1 MSQNSPPTSCC
12 IPSPATASATPT
24 RKLDECCQAPSRWWL
39 RLAAGGSLGVLAF
52 ANLTAFAD
60 AMVAWLGLE
69 RTTAMGEAT
78 HFFLYDTPKV
88 LLLLAGVV
96 FLMGVIQTWFSPART
111 RALLTGKRN
120 GIGNVLSASLGI
132 VTPFCSCSAVPL
144 FIGFLSSGVP
154 LGVTFSF
161 LIAAPMINE
170 IALALLFAMFGWKV
184 ALLYLVMGLVVAIL
198 CGLIIGHWRME
209 AHLEDWV
216 RDIHDGKTPLRDGDA
231 RLRWDQRC
239 AAGVSHMK
247 AIVTKIWPYVV
258 AGIAVGAMIHGYVPD
273 ALLASFMGKDV
284 WWAVPAAVVLGIPMY
299 ASAAGM
305 IPVVEALLGKGAAL
319 GTVLAFMMSV
329 TALSAP
335 EMIILRRVLKPRLI
349 ATFVGVVACGIL
361 LVGYVFNAVL

>member
-1 MSQNSPPTSCC
+1 MSHNSPPASCC
-12 IPSPATASATPT
+12 TPSPTTASVVQTPNP
-24 RKLDECCQAPSRWWL
+24 DQCCQAPSRWWL
-39 RLAAGGSLGVLAF
+39 GLLAGGSLGMLAF

-60 AMVAWLGLE
+60 AAVAWLGLE
-69 RTTAMGEAT
+69 RKTAMGEAA
-78 HFFLYDTPKV
+78 HFFIYDTPKV

-120 GIGNVLSASLGI
+120 GIGNVMSAALGI

-144 FIGFLSSGVP
+144 FIGLLSAGVP

-184 ALLYLVMGLVVAIL
+184 ALLYLLMGLAVAIL
-198 CGLIIGHWRME
+198 SGLIIGYRRLE
-209 AHLEDWV
+209 AQLEDWV
-216 RDIHDGKTPLRDGDA
+216 RDIHDGKTPLPEVDA
-231 RLRWDQRC
+231 RLQWRQRC
-239 AAGVSHMK
+239 DAGVSHMK
-247 AIVTKIWPYVV
+247 AIVAKIWPYVV
-258 AGIAVGAMIHGYVPD
+258 AGIAVGATIHGYVPD
-273 ALLASFMGKDV
+273 ALLASFMGKEA

-299 ASAAGM
+299 ASAAAM

-329 TALSAP
+329 TALSVP

>member
-1 MSQNSPPTSCC
+1 MNSPGQGICC
-12 IPSPATASATPT
+12 SKSPLAEDAILQSRSASEGDNPGAV
-24 RKLDECCQAPSRWWL
+24 
-39 RLAAGGSLGVLAF
+39 RLGWMGVGLLGVATYPFLPELAEVGVDWIDIDR
-52 ANLTAFAD
+52 NSP
-60 AMVAWLGLE
+60 LGE
-69 RTTAMGEAT
+69 SVR
-78 HFFLYDTPKV
+78 FFLYDAPKI
-88 LLLLAGVV
+88 LLLLSGVV

-111 RALLTGKRN
+111 RALLIGKQK
-120 GIGNVLSASLGI
+120 GFGNVLSASLGI

-184 ALLYLVMGLVVAIL
+184 ALLYLSMGLVVAIL
-198 CGLIIGHWRME
+198 SGLIIGHWRLE

-216 RDIHDGKTPLRDGDA
+216 RDIHNGKTTLSDGQTS
-231 RLRWDQRC
+231 LSWKQRC
-239 AAGVSHMK
+239 DVGISHMK
-247 AIVTKIWPYVV
+247 AIVKKIWPYVV
-258 AGIAVGAMIHGYVPD
+258 AGIAVGAIIHGYVPD
-273 ALLASFMGKDV
+273 ALLASFMGKDA
-284 WWAVPAAVVLGIPMY
+284 WWAVPAAVVLGIPIY

-305 IPVVEALLGKGAAL
+305 IPVVEALIAKGAAL

-361 LVGYVFNAVL
+361 LVGYIFNAVL